1 MKIKTNIWLKTI
13 ILGLIT
19 TTCALSYA
27 SQNSLGYPVVDTGQN
42 KSYDTRQEISNPHV
56 DDQFYGQ
63 DAQFTG
69 HTASYR
75 DNENGTVTDFV
86 TGLTWSKQVDGKYS
100 LDEANKRSENLTLGG
115 YNDWRVP
122 TIKELYSLID
132 FRGTTGFS
140 GRNMHSEAPS
150 NAIPYINTDFF
161 DFQYGDVSQG
171 DRYIDAQWLSRT
183 TYVSL
188 TMNRMVTLFGVNFA
202 DGRIKGYG
210 YRRLESNR
218 DRKTFFVRFV
228 RGNNT
233 YGENQFK
240 DNQNGTITDYATSLI
255 WVQAD
260 SGKAMNWEEALNY
273 AKNLNYGGFD
283 DWRLPD
289 AKELQSIVD
298 YTRSPDT
305 TGSPAIDPLFTTTEV
320 KNELGETDYP
330 YFWTSTTHLDGP
342 VPASGAVYISFG
354 RAIGQMRGEIMDV
367 HGAGAQR
374 SDPKTGN
381 AELGKGPQG
390 DSRRVYN
397 YVRCVRGGSVTEV
410 TAPAVTD
417 MNAYPENIK
426 EIDIKGQS
434 SREPIFP
441 AEKNH
446 RFVNRLDQDGDGKV
460 SRSEFDGPVHHFDK
474 LDKNRDGY
482 LTGDEAPERRSQH
495 GKRSD

>member
-1 MKIKTNIWLKTI
+1 
-13 ILGLIT
+13 
-19 TTCALSYA
+19 
-27 SQNSLGYPVVDTGQN
+27 
-42 KSYDTRQEISNPHV
+42 
-56 DDQFYGQ
+56 
-63 DAQFTG
+63 
-69 HTASYR
+69 
-75 DNENGTVTDFV
+75 
-86 TGLTWSKQVDGKYS
+86 
-100 LDEANKRSENLTLGG
+100 
-115 YNDWRVP
+115 
-122 TIKELYSLID
+122 
-132 FRGTTGFS
+132 
-140 GRNMHSEAPS
+140 
-150 NAIPYINTDFF
+150 
-161 DFQYGDVSQG
+161 
-171 DRYIDAQWLSRT
+171 
-183 TYVSL
+183 
-188 TMNRMVTLFGVNFA
+188 
-202 DGRIKGYG
+202 
-210 YRRLESNR
+210 
-218 DRKTFFVRFV
+218 
-228 RGNNT
+228 
-233 YGENQFK
+233 
-240 DNQNGTITDYATSLI
+240 
-255 WVQAD
+255 
-260 SGKAMNWEEALNY
+260 
-273 AKNLNYGGFD
+273 
-283 DWRLPD
+283 
-289 AKELQSIVD
+289 VD